1 MNKLNDSGDIIK
13 VLQSLISDV
22 EIPSNPPEE
31 MMSIEGFEKTY
42 KSLLDIRN
50 ACMTIAKGELNY
62 QIKSKGYLTGA
73 LKNLQASMQHL
84 TWKTKAIASGDFTQ
98 KVDFL
103 GEFSEAFNNMTE
115 QLESSL
121 NKYKTAQKELMEA
134 KEHFEQIFKTSP
146 DATLITRLEDG
157 LIINVNHGFLDFLGY
172 EQGEVIDKRVFD
184 INFYEDNS
192 NRKIVINELIE
203 NGYCE
208 NLEIIFRRKTGE
220 KLTGLFS
227 ARIINLENIPHIISV
242 IRNITDRKISEEKLK
257 KSEEMYRVLA
267 ENITD
272 VIWILDP
279 ETMYFIYVSPSVYN
293 LRGYT
298 AEEVMAEPMDA
309 ALTEEGA
316 SFVRRITKRGL
327 ENYITGKEKPDKY
340 YIEEIQQPCKDG
352 SLIWTEV
359 ITTYYTNKETGKV
372 QVRGVTR
379 DITERKAAEKKI
391 KESEE
396 KYRLLFENAVEAIV
410 VIQDY
415 KIKIWNP
422 MIESLSGYSKEEL
435 TSMIFLDFIHDG
447 DRKNALDY
455 HLRRLTGEEFERKYR
470 FRLMR
475 KDNSIRWI
483 EMSSIKILW
492 EGKAATLNLLTDITD
507 RIRKEKEILFL
518 SYHDQLTGL
527 YNRRFYEEEL
537 VKIDTEGNLPITV
550 VMADVNGLK
559 LTNDAFGHLLG
570 DRLLIEFADIM
581 KKMERTQDIIARIGG
596 DEFIL
601 VLPKTDSKEAERIVK
616 DITALA
622 SEKKIE
628 NVILSISFGWDTKK
642 HSWED
647 ISKISIQAE
656 NNMYKHKLY
665 ASPKMKRDTIKL
677 IINTLFKKSKAEECH
692 ARNVGEL
699 CENIALAMDM
709 STTDASELK
718 IAGQMH
724 DIGKIGISE
733 DILHKREKLSD
744 TEMIEMKKHP
754 EIGYHILR
762 AANEYSDIAEIVL
775 AHHERMDGKGY
786 PKGINGEEIPLKSRI
801 ISIADVYDEMTSYR
815 EGKAC
820 LSKKEAIKELKNNG
834 NKQFDAYV
842 ARIFVEKVL
851 HEVW

>member
-1 MNKLNDSGDIIK
+1 MNNLSNSGDTIK

-31 MMSIEGFEKTY
+31 MMCIEGFERIY
-42 KSLLDIRN
+42 NSLLDIRK
-50 ACMTIAKGELNY
+50 ACMTIGNGELNY
-62 QIKSKGYLTGA
+62 QIKSKGYLPGA

-103 GEFSEAFNNMTE
+103 GEFSEAFNNMIE

-121 NKYKTAQKELMEA
+121 NNYKAAQKELMEA

-146 DATLITRLEDG
+146 DATLITRLKDG

-172 EQGEVIDKRVFD
+172 EQAEVIGEKIFD
-184 INFYEDNS
+184 INFYEDKS
-192 NRKIVINELIE
+192 DRHIVLNELSK

-208 NLEIIFRRKTGE
+208 NIEVIFRRKTGE

-227 ARIINLENIPHIISV
+227 ARIITLEDVPHIISV
-242 IRNITDRKISEEKLK
+242 IRNITDRKNSEEKLK

-279 ETMYFIYVSPSVYN
+279 ETMNFIYVSPSVYN

-316 SFVRRITKRGL
+316 KYVREVTKKGL

-340 YIEEIQQPCKDG
+340 YIDEIQQPCKDG

-422 MIESLSGYSKEEL
+422 MIENLSGYSKEEL
-435 TSMIFLDFIHDG
+435 TSMIFLDFIHTD
-447 DRKNALDY
+447 DRKIALDN
-455 HLRRLTGEEFERKYR
+455 HLKRLAGEELEGKYR

-475 KDNSIRWI
+475 KDNNIRWI
-483 EMSSIKILW
+483 EMNLIKILW
-492 EGKAATLNLLTDITD
+492 EGKAATLNFLTDITD
-507 RIRKEKEILFL
+507 RIKKEKEILFL

-537 VKIDTEGNLPITV
+537 IRIDTESNLPITV

-570 DRLLIEFADIM
+570 DRLLTEFADIM
-581 KKMERTQDIIARIGG
+581 KKTERPEDIIARIGG

-601 VLPKTDSKEAERIVK
+601 VLPKTDSKGAERIVK
-616 DITALA
+616 DITTLA

-628 NVILSISFGWDTKK
+628 NLILSISFGWDTKK

-647 ISKISIQAE
+647 ISKISTQAE
-656 NNMYKHKLY
+656 NYMYKHKLDE
-665 ASPKMKRDTIKL
+665 SPKMKSETIKL
-677 IINTLFKKSKAEECH
+677 ITKTLYENNKIEEH
-692 ARNVGEL
+692 HSENVGRL
-699 CENIALAMDM
+699 CERIAFAMGM
-709 STTDASELK
+709 NTSDASELK

-724 DIGKIGISE
+724 DIGKIGISNM
-733 DILHKREKLSD
+733 ILHKQEKLND
-744 TEMIEMKKHP
+744 LEYLEVKKHP
-754 EIGYHILR
+754 EVGYHILR
-762 AANEYSDIAEIVL
+762 AANEFSEIAEIVL
-775 AHHERMDGKGY
+775 AHHERIDGKGY
-786 PKGINGEEIPLKSRI
+786 PKGIKGEEISLKSRI
-801 ISIADVYDEMTSYR
+801 ISIADAYDGMTSFR
-815 EGKAC
+815 EYKAC
-820 LSKKEAIKELKNNG
+820 LSKDEAIRELKNNA
-834 NKQFDAYV
+834 NRQFDADI
-842 ARIFVEKVL
+842 AKIFVEKVL

>member
-42 KSLLDIRN
+42 NSLLDIRN

-62 QIKSKGYLTGA
+62 QINSKGYLPGA
-73 LKNLQASMQHL
+73 LKNIQASMQHL

-115 QLESSL
+115 QLESSI
-121 NKYKTAQKELMEA
+121 NKYKAAQKELMEA

-172 EQGEVIDKRVFD
+172 EQGEVIGKRVFD

-192 NRKIVINELIE
+192 NRKIVINELIQ

-208 NLEIIFRRKTGE
+208 NLEVIFRRKTGE

-227 ARIINLENIPHIISV
+227 ARVITLENVPHIISV

-279 ETMYFIYVSPSVYN
+279 DTMYFVYVSPSVYN

-309 ALTEEGA
+309 ALTEEG
-316 SFVRRITKRGL
+316 SKYVRNITKERV
-327 ENYITGKEKPDKY
+327 ENFITGKEKPDKY

-352 SLIWTEV
+352 SIVWTEV
-359 ITTYYTNKETGKV
+359 ITTFYINIETGKV

-455 HLRRLTGEEFERKYR
+455 HLRRLAGEEFGRKYR

-475 KDNSIRWI
+475 KDNNIRWI

-537 VKIDTEGNLPITV
+537 VKIDTEANLPITV

-570 DRLLIEFADIM
+570 DRLLTEFADIM
-581 KKMERTQDIIARIGG
+581 KKTARPKDIIARIGG

-601 VLPKTDSKEAERIVK
+601 VLPKTESKEAERIVK
-616 DITALA
+616 DITTLA

-628 NVILSISFGWDTKK
+628 NVILSISFGWDTKE

-647 ISKISIQAE
+647 ISKISTQAE

-665 ASPKMKRDTIKL
+665 ASPKMRRDTIKL
-677 IINTLFKKSKAEECH
+677 IIKTLFEKSKVEECH

-699 CENIALAMDM
+699 CEDIALAMGM
-709 STTDASELK
+709 STSDASELK

-733 DILHKREKLSD
+733 DILYKPEKLSD

-762 AANEYSDIAEIVL
+762 AVNEYSEIAEIVL
-775 AHHERMDGKGY
+775 AHHERIDGKGY

-801 ISIADVYDEMTSYR
+801 VSIADAYDEMTSFR
-815 EGKAC
+815 ENKNC
-820 LSKKEAIKELKNNG
+820 LSKEEAIKELKNNS
-834 NKQFDAYV
+834 NKQFDEYI